1 MDEIDDEMDDYDD
14 YEMDQ
19 GSEGDMEGK
28 IMPLMLC

>member
-28 IMPLMLC
+28 KTL